1 MSELIHADL
10 LEKYPV
16 SNIMGIIQEYVNNVD
31 NTVDSELGNCHATNV
46 NKTTLMEE
54 IISRQQSLP

>member
-16 SNIMGIIQEYVNNVD
+16 SNIIGYN
-31 NTVDSELGNCHATNV
+31 
-46 NKTTLMEE
+46 
-54 IISRQQSLP
+54 SRLC

>member
-16 SNIMGIIQEYVNNVD
+16 SNIIGYN
-31 NTVDSELGNCHATNV
+31 
-46 NKTTLMEE
+46 
-54 IISRQQSLP
+54 SRIC